1 MQPETTSIKQG
12 ETQSSSKE
20 NEKTSDSVKIKL
32 KYVVFLFCFFLTI
45 FYHFV
50 KTNSNIEYI
59 SGHWML
65 S

>member
-20 NEKTSDSVKIKL
+20 NEKNSDLVKIKL

-45 FYHFV
+45 F
-50 KTNSNIEYI
+50 
-59 SGHWML
+59 
-65 S
+65 